1 MSLFNVSHH
10 SLPGMLSSFQVETSL
25 SSQACLTSVKTM
37 TSLRWEPTL
46 VHIFQ
51 NLYFPIPEYLFLEHC
66 NSSTYKGGSG
76 PWNGSLRDWS
86 HCRTT
91 HTSLLH
97 SGDWNSRLV
106 LPRIPTQCLLI
117 DLSPPADIASP
128 ICSALG
134 CSSKRWSGSC
144 GWLVLSKGF
153 RLAPSGALY
162 VVRVPLPSTGPQLFE
177 LSLQCHLLHIAT
189 TVLTSS
195 M

>member
-10 SLPGMLSSFQVETSL
+10 SRSRMLLSFQAGTSL
-25 SSQACLTSVKTM
+25 SSRAYSTSVKTM

-91 HTSLLH
+91 NTSLLH

-106 LPRIPTQCLLI
+106 LPRIPTHRLLI
-117 DLSPPADIASP
+117 DLSPSWY
-128 ICSALG
+128 CFS
-134 CSSKRWSGSC
+134 
-144 GWLVLSKGF
+144 
-153 RLAPSGALY
+153 
-162 VVRVPLPSTGPQLFE
+162 
-177 LSLQCHLLHIAT
+177 HLLCSGLLFQT
-189 TVLTSS
+189 MEWLLWQTGSFKRF
-195 M
+195 